1 MGYENVLVE
10 KKGPVAVVTVNRPKA
25 LNALD
30 SPTLAEIGEV
40 FRELARDDAV
50 RAVVLTGAGEKA
62 FAAGADIKEMQAMGV
77 EEARRYSWLGIQ
89 AMGQIRLCPKPVI
102 AAVNGFA
109 LGGGLELALSCDFI
123 YASEKAKLGQPEVG
137 LGVTPGFGAT
147 QKLPRLI
154 GAARAK
160 ELLFTGDMIGA
171 AEAERIGL
179 VNKVFPPESLLEEAV
194 KTAGKAASKGAFA
207 VAQVKRAVD
216 AGLDMSLDS
225 ALLFE
230 SQVFGACFG
239 TEDQKE
245 GMAAFV
251 EKRKPNFK
259 GAE

>member
-1 MGYENVLVE
+1 MAYENILVE
-10 KKGPVAVVTVNRPKA
+10 KKGSVAVVTVNRPKV
-25 LNALD
+25 LNALS
-30 SPTLAEIGEV
+30 SPTLEEIGAA
-40 FRELARDDAV
+40 FREIGRDDSV
-50 RAVVLTGAGEKA
+50 RAVILTGAGEKA
-62 FAAGADIKEMQAMGV
+62 FVAGADIKEMQSMGV
-77 EEARRYSWLGIQ
+77 EEARRYSYLGIQ
-89 AMGQIRLCPKPVI
+89 AMWEIRLCPKPVI

-171 AEAERIGL
+171 AEAKELGI
-179 VNKVFPPESLLEEAV
+179 VNKVFPPEALMEEAV
-194 KTAGKAASKGAFA
+194 KAAEKMASKGAFA
-207 VAQVKRAVD
+207 VAQAKRAVD
-216 AGLDMSLDS
+216 AGLDMSLDA

-245 GMAAFV
+245 GMAAFL